1 MATQPPSPRRK
12 SEKAKLT
19 CEQVTALI
27 RDYLAGELDPDLAS
41 TFEEHLRRCSD
52 CLAFLNTYKQT
63 IQSVQSLRYDEIPAE
78 MQTRVRQF
86 LRAKI
91 KGIPPRR

>member
-1 MATQPPSPRRK
+1 MAKQHPAPHKK

-27 RDYLAGELDPDLAS
+27 RDYLAGELDSDLAS

-52 CLAFLNTYKQT
+52 CIAFLNTYKQT
-63 IQSVQSLRYDEIPAE
+63 VQSVQSLSYDEIPAE

-91 KGIPPRR
+91 KGFPPRR

>member
-1 MATQPPSPRRK
+1 MAKQNRVPRKK
-12 SEKAKLT
+12 SEQARLT

-41 TFEEHLRRCSD
+41 TFEEHLRRCED
-52 CLAFLNTYKQT
+52 CVAFVNTYKQT
-63 IQSVQSLRYDEIPAE
+63 VQSVQSLSYDEIPAE

-91 KGIPPRR
+91 KGFPPRS

>member
-1 MATQPPSPRRK
+1 MAKQHPSPHKK

-52 CLAFLNTYKQT
+52 CIAFLNTYKQT
-63 IQSVQSLRYDEIPAE
+63 VQSVQSLSYDEIPAE

-91 KGIPPRR
+91 KGFPPRR

>member
-1 MATQPPSPRRK
+1 MAKQHPSPQRK
-12 SEKAKLT
+12 SEKAQLT

-41 TFEEHLRRCSD
+41 TFEEHLRRCAD
-52 CLAFLNTYKQT
+52 CVAFLNTYKQT
-63 IQSVQSLRYDEIPAE
+63 VQSVLSLSYEEIPAE
-78 MQTRVRQF
+78 MQIRVRQF

-91 KGIPPRR
+91 QGFPPRR

>member
-1 MATQPPSPRRK
+1 MAKQHRLPRRK
-12 SEKAKLT
+12 SEKAILT

-52 CLAFLNTYKQT
+52 CVAFLNTYKQT
-63 IQSVQSLRYDEIPAE
+63 VRSVQSLSYDEIPAE

-91 KGIPPRR
+91 KRFPPRR